1 MTHLNSNSFT
11 VAAMTANG
19 TTANGG
25 QEGEKVAPPPEKG
38 SWTIGLINSRWRF
51 NLSAK
56 PSFISFFPRPFI
68 SANFRFKYLSAET
81 FGFKI
86 NANGKAMKKKQVSL
100 KTELRDFSDHTDLT
114 IYD

>member
-1 MTHLNSNSFT
+1 
-11 VAAMTANG
+11 MTANG

-51 NLSAK
+51 ILLAK
-56 PSFISFFPRPFI
+56 ASFI

-86 NANGKAMKKKQVSL
+86 NANGKAMKKKQVSS
-100 KTELRDFSDHTDLT
+100 KTELRVFSDHTDLT

>member
-1 MTHLNSNSFT
+1 MSFT

-38 SWTIGLINSRWRF
+38 SWTIGLINSRWGFILLAKVSF
-51 NLSAK
+51 N
-56 PSFISFFPRPFI
+56 

-86 NANGKAMKKKQVSL
+86 NANGKAMKKKQVSS
-100 KTELRDFSDHTDLT
+100 KTELRVFTDHTDLT

>member
-1 MTHLNSNSFT
+1 
-11 VAAMTANG
+11 MTANG

-51 NLSAK
+51 ILLAK
-56 PSFISFFPRPFI
+56 VSFN
-68 SANFRFKYLSAET
+68 SANLRFKYLSAET

-86 NANGKAMKKKQVSL
+86 NANGKAMKKKQVSSRTKL
-100 KTELRDFSDHTDLT
+100 
-114 IYD
+114 

>member
-1 MTHLNSNSFT
+1 
-11 VAAMTANG
+11 MTANG

-51 NLSAK
+51 IFLAK
-56 PSFISFFPRPFI
+56 VSFN

-86 NANGKAMKKKQVSL
+86 NANGKAMKKKQVSF
-100 KTELRDFSDHTDLT
+100 KTKLSLQ
-114 IYD
+114 IKQIQ

>member
-51 NLSAK
+51 ILLAK
-56 PSFISFFPRPFI
+56 ASFISFFP
-68 SANFRFKYLSAET
+68 SAFHFCQ
-81 FGFKI
+81 FQV
-86 NANGKAMKKKQVSL
+86 QVSL
-100 KTELRDFSDHTDLT
+100 SRNIWVQDQCQWKGNEEETGILEDKIMNLYSSTA
-114 IYD
+114 